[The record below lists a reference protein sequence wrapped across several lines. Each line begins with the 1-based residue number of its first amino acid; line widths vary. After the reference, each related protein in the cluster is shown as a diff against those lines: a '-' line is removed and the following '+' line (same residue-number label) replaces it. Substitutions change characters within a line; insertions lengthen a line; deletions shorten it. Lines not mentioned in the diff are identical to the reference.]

1 MKCDT
6 DINNLKRG
14 KTSICLDI
22 PSLVSH
28 SFCAGSNGHSYEL
41 SEPLPVK

>member
-6 DINNLKRG
+6 DINNLK
-14 KTSICLDI
+14 SICLDI